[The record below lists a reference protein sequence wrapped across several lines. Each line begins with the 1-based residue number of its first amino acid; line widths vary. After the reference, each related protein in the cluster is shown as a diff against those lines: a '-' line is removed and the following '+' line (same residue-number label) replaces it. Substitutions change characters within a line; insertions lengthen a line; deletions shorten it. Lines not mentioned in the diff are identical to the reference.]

1 MKDRELSRFDFKAT
15 HHDAPEG
22 SFYSFGTAWW
32 PTLEIVPK
40 MNQHNSLLI
49 LASQNFI
56 LQSLPLVKM
65 RSITA

>member
-32 PTLEIVPK
+32 PTLEVVTKNEPA
-40 MNQHNSLLI
+40 QQP
-49 LASQNFI
+49 AYFD
-56 LQSLPLVKM
+56 QSKFHFTT
-65 RSITA
+65 SSSG